1 VSTKEQDRGGPEWPV
16 VDSLLRNWS
25 AEADVARELASRTPP
40 AVKHSFWTSAP
51 NLLKGLAGLLTAVA
65 ALMVPLHQIGA
76 FGSKEQSVQTTV
88 TEKAAA
94 RPTPPAPAPAR
105 PAAPSVAPLRTFVDG
120 LDVLLTNSGRTRGDL
135 NAVLTGVR
143 NGTVS
148 QRLAFV
154 RLEAVLDN
162 RNDLLNAVSTKETPA
177 EFART
182 RRLLVDA
189 VDLSIRVDRA
199 ALAFAEAWF
208 AGNEAASTTAFREIV
223 SGSTLATAKKTEFAS
238 EYNRVRAVH
247 GLGTFS
253 GDV

>member
-1 VSTKEQDRGGPEWPV
+1 VST
-16 VDSLLRNWS
+16 
-25 AEADVARELASRTPP
+25 ELASKTAPGPR
-40 AVKHSFWTSAP
+40 HSFWTSAP
-51 NLLKGLAGLLTAVA
+51 NLLKALAGGLLTAVA

-76 FGSKEQSVQTTV
+76 FGSKERSVQPTV
-88 TEKAAA
+88 AEKAAA

-105 PAAPSVAPLRTFVDG
+105 PAAPSLAPLRTFVDG
-120 LDVLLTNSGRTRGDL
+120 LDVLLLNSGRTRGDL

-143 NGTVS
+143 DGTVS
-148 QRLAFV
+148 RRLAFV

-162 RNDLLNAVSTKETPA
+162 RNDLLNAVSAEDTPD

-189 VDLSIRVDRA
+189 IDLSIRVDRA
-199 ALAFAEAWF
+199 ALAYADAWF
-208 AGNEAASTTAFREIV
+208 AGNEAASTAAFKEIV
-223 SGSTLATAKKTEFAS
+223 SGSTSATAKKSQFAA
-238 EYNRVRAVH
+238 EYNRVRAKH